1 MARKVRI
8 GAHFPWGAN
17 LKEVAPFSRAAD
29 EIGLDTIWL
38 LDKHTHWGELWTI
51 SGIVASNTER
61 IQIGLDAT
69 DPYRRNVV
77 VTAHATATLDVLTN
91 GRVIFGIGR
100 GTEELIKAMGI
111 EQASPLRALRESIE
125 VIYRLLAGDEVT
137 YEGEVVHA
145 HKARLT
151 VKPVQERIP
160 LVITGGRPEEVA
172 LAGEV
177 ADGLLMWSGSLQSIQ
192 NMRRLAEPHVKKRG
206 LTLDQWGLLP
216 WAPFSVNDDA
226 DAAKEALT
234 PRLTEVVR
242 RIPPPMLAMIGIDD
256 TQVAPI
262 REAWMRGDKKGAQRL
277 MTDEIIDKIAI
288 WGPPQRC
295 IERIREIAREG
306 VKEIMLEFTHR
317 WREDFETLRNYIL
330 PELAEK

>member
-1 MARKVRI
+1 MARKVRV

-17 LKEVAPFSRAAD
+17 LKEIAPFSRAAD

-51 SGIVASNTER
+51 SGIVASHTER

-100 GTEELIKAMGI
+100 GTEELIEAMGI
-111 EQASPLRALRESIE
+111 EQKNPPQALREGIE
-125 VIYRLLAGDEVT
+125 VIYRLLAGEEVT
-137 YEGEVVHA
+137 YEGECVRTN
-145 HKARLT
+145 KARLT

-160 LVITGGRPEEVA
+160 LVITGGHPEDVA

-177 ADGLLMWSGSLQSIQ
+177 ADGLLMWSGSLQSIRS
-192 NMRRLAEPHVKKRG
+192 MRQLAEPYVKKRG
-206 LTLDQWGLLP
+206 LTLEQWGLLP
-216 WAPFSVNDDA
+216 WAPFSVGDDA
-226 DAAKEALT
+226 QAAKDVLK
-234 PRLTEVVR
+234 PRVTEVVR
-242 RIPPPMLAMIGIDD
+242 RIPPSMLTKIGIDD
-256 TQVAPI
+256 AQVAPI
-262 REAWMRGDKKGAQRL
+262 REAWAQGDRKKAQHL
-277 MTDEIIDKIAI
+277 LTDDILDKIAI

-295 IERIREIAREG
+295 IERIHEIADEG
-306 VKEIMLEFTHR
+306 VKEIMLEFTSR
-317 WREDFETLRNYIL
+317 WREDFETLRKDIL
-330 PELAEK
+330 PEL

>member
-1 MARKVRI
+1 MARNVRV

-29 EIGLDTIWL
+29 GIGLDTVWL

-100 GTEELIKAMGI
+100 GTEELIQAMGI
-111 EQASPLRALRESIE
+111 EQKNPVQALRESIE
-125 VIYRLLAGDEVT
+125 VIYRLLAGEEVT
-137 YEGEVVHA
+137 YEGEFVRTN
-145 HKARLT
+145 KAQLT

-160 LVITGGRPEEVA
+160 LVITGGHPEEVA

-177 ADGLLMWSGSLQSIQ
+177 ADGLLMWSGSLQSIRS
-192 NMRRLAEPHVKKRG
+192 MRRLAEPHVTKRG
-206 LTLDQWGLLP
+206 LTLEQWGLLP
-216 WAPFSVNDDA
+216 WAPFSVGDDVQ
-226 DAAKEALT
+226 AAKEPLK

-242 RIPPPMLAMIGIDD
+242 RIPPSMLAMIGIDD
-256 TQVAPI
+256 AQVALI
-262 REAWMRGDKKGAQRL
+262 REAWARDNRKEAQDL
-277 MTDEIIDKIAI
+277 LTDEMVDKIAI
-288 WGPPQRC
+288 WGSPQRC
-295 IERIREIAREG
+295 IERMRELAGEG
-306 VKEIMLEFTHR
+306 VKEIMLEFTAR
-317 WREDFETLRNYIL
+317 WREDFEALRKYIL
-330 PELAEK
+330 PEL